1 MEHDQKAVVASY
13 KNAIK
18 NGASPLGV
26 PRRAGIKTAFS
37 VMCEELGLARTT
49 ARRMLLAGLGA
60 NPVPLSE
67 DHNKFHAEW
76 TPDDC
81 IKELQRIANID
92 TNKVITRNYFRV
104 HSDIS
109 ESTWSRFFGSF
120 AEFKRQAGVI
130 LSRHAHR
137 LEKQIA
143 KHASAD
149 RMRVLNE
156 EKRDWEGNYSR
167 PSSRR
172 FQTVLVGAD
181 FHDKEC
187 DPFYRRM
194 FLEAA
199 KRAQPE
205 QIVLNGDLF
214 DLPEFSKFAQD
225 PRSFN
230 LLERIKWVHAFL
242 HDLRAAAPDATLT
255 LIEGNHECI
264 QEDTEVL
271 TTQGWVAAKYIT
283 QNHCVAQ
290 IDLKDNSILYAQPLA
305 IAARESNLVS
315 IQGNMHDELVSDNH
329 HIVLDG
335 KRTPIKYLIGTSISQ
350 DRFLYAADSKSKG
363 VEISDNW
370 IRILTW
376 IVTDATLVRKSE
388 TQRRI
393 QWKLSRQDK
402 IDNLEALL
410 QSEGIHY
417 TKRKANFST
426 HNVLQPWYICI
437 HGTKAREICGMLN
450 DIKTYPQKWLNFNKN
465 QVQIFIDTL
474 HQTDGRVH
482 FNHTI
487 LSTSKKE
494 ESEFLLRL
502 FFNTGV
508 PAKVTVKTQRKGAF
522 KEGSTI
528 YCLEIYEK
536 GVYNRNYVSIKEAGR
551 GNVIAIQMP
560 HQTLVTRRNGKTVVT
575 GNCRL
580 LKHLAEATP
589 ALMVVLSDLH
599 GFTVSKL
606 LGLEQFEMNYIAR
619 SDLAAWSEKDITK
632 ELRKNYMMLY
642 DKSLLF
648 GHYPDM
654 RNMGIP
660 GASGHH
666 HKHIVWSAYS
676 PTYGPYEWHQ
686 TGCGHVREASYCAG
700 EKWGNGFL
708 LVHCDTHRKRSQF
721 EYIDLSH
728 EMCMMGG
735 KFYQRLPEE
744 IIHDQ

>member
-205 QIVLNGDLF
+205 QIVVNGDLF
-214 DLPEFSKFAQD
+214 DLPELSKFAQD

-242 HDLRAAAPDATLT
+242 HDLRAAAPDAELT
-255 LIEGNHECI
+255 LVEGNHE
-264 QEDTEVL
+264 L
-271 TTQGWVAAKYIT
+271 
-283 QNHCVAQ
+283 
-290 IDLKDNSILYAQPLA
+290 
-305 IAARESNLVS
+305 
-315 IQGNMHDELVSDNH
+315 
-329 HIVLDG
+329 
-335 KRTPIKYLIGTSISQ
+335 
-350 DRFLYAADSKSKG
+350 
-363 VEISDNW
+363 
-370 IRILTW
+370 
-376 IVTDATLVRKSE
+376 
-388 TQRRI
+388 
-393 QWKLSRQDK
+393 
-402 IDNLEALL
+402 
-410 QSEGIHY
+410 
-417 TKRKANFST
+417 
-426 HNVLQPWYICI
+426 
-437 HGTKAREICGMLN
+437 
-450 DIKTYPQKWLNFNKN
+450 
-465 QVQIFIDTL
+465 
-474 HQTDGRVH
+474 
-482 FNHTI
+482 
-487 LSTSKKE
+487 
-494 ESEFLLRL
+494 
-502 FFNTGV
+502 
-508 PAKVTVKTQRKGAF
+508 
-522 KEGSTI
+522 
-528 YCLEIYEK
+528 
-536 GVYNRNYVSIKEAGR
+536 
-551 GNVIAIQMP
+551 
-560 HQTLVTRRNGKTVVT
+560 
-575 GNCRL
+575 RL

-676 PTYGPYEWHQ
+676 PIYGPYEWHQ

-708 LVHCDTHRKRSQF
+708 LVHCDTYRKRSQF

-728 EMCMMGG
+728 EMCIMGG